1 MPETPAKRRIVVN
14 LREPRPIHDLPAWA
28 LEEIRAAVPGDW
40 EVVEIGEAADSRGDG
55 GGVAPAVLEAVRGA
69 EVYLGYGVPRELFE
83 AATAPPHGRL
93 RWAHSGAAGVGG
105 SLHEAMRAS
114 DVVLTNSAGVH
125 AEPIADTVLAM
136 VLHFARGLDFAVR
149 LQAEARWDQGPFVAA
164 DAPVRELAECTLGVV
179 GLGGIGAAVARRA
192 VALGMRVVAVR
203 RSGRPGPEGVEVAG
217 GEGALERVLPALDYL
232 VVTVPQTDSTR
243 GMIGARELALLPGRA
258 VVINV
263 ARGGVVDEG
272 ALTEALRS
280 GRLRGAGLDVFAEEP
295 LPASSPL
302 WGLPNVLVTPHV
314 SGTSHRFWRRQ
325 TDLVVGNLR
334 RYLAGEPL
342 LNTVD
347 KQAGY

>member
-1 MPETPAKRRIVVN
+1 MTEPPAKRRLVVN
-14 LREPRPIHDLPAWA
+14 LREPRPIHDIPAWA
-28 LEEIRAAVPGDW
+28 VEEIRAAVPADW
-40 EVVEIGEAADSRGDG
+40 EVVVIEEAADSRGDG

-69 EVYLGYGVPRELFE
+69 EVYFGYGIPRELLE
-83 AATAPPHGRL
+83 AAGGGL
-93 RWAHSGAAGVGG
+93 RWVHSGSAGVGG

-114 DVVLTNSAGVH
+114 GVVFTNSAGVH

-164 DAPVRELAECTLGVV
+164 GAPVRELAECTLGVL
-179 GLGGIGAAVARRA
+179 GLGGIGAAVARRG
-192 VALGMRVVAVR
+192 VALGMRVVAFR

-217 GEGALERVLPALDYL
+217 GEGALERVLPGLDYL
-232 VVTVPQTDSTR
+232 VVTVPQTEATR
-243 GMIGARELALLPGRA
+243 GMIGAREIALLPERA

-263 ARGGVVDEG
+263 ARGAVVDEG
-272 ALTEALRS
+272 ALAEALRS
-280 GRLRGAGLDVFAEEP
+280 GRLRGAGLDVFAVEP
-295 LPASSPL
+295 LPAASPL